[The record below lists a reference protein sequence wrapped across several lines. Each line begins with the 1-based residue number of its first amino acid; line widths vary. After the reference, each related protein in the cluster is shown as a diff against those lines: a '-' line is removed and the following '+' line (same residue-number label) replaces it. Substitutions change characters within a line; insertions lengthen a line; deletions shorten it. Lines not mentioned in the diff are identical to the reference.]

1 MIDTFALNLTFPE
14 RRRSASAKVAIIS
27 DTNKKKPENFIL
39 PKFFARLGEKLRTS
53 RSNSPNVAEYYSKRH
68 GVTLR
73 NTRSFTPNSM
83 EQHSERLEAKT
94 PKGGEV
100 LQKKPE
106 NLTKQSFRACWSMT
120 GCLEQSSQ

>member
-1 MIDTFALNLTFPE
+1 MLVLDAFFCGWCICLCHSVLL
-14 RRRSASAKVAIIS
+14 
-27 DTNKKKPENFIL
+27 L

-83 EQHSERLEAKT
+83 EQHSERWGGATEKGPKT
-94 PKGGEV
+94 
-100 LQKKPE
+100 
-106 NLTKQSFRACWSMT
+106 
-120 GCLEQSSQ
+120 